1 MQLRTFLAADMKTAL
16 ADVRAEMGSDAVIIS
31 SEKTRTGGVALRVA
45 LDEPEADLEAAVA
58 IAQAEPMQDNAPVV
72 NFEDAMR
79 DGMLRRLRGEAPT
92 AADAR
97 HFGRA
102 ELLTILR
109 GHRTPDALAHAI
121 AELASKASLSDM
133 TLALARALD
142 QRMPTTPLVLEN
154 IEAILLI
161 GPNGAGKTATAAK
174 LAAHAMLRGR
184 DAKLIAG
191 DPSGAG
197 AVARLEAFAG
207 HIGSKFLVADNAEV
221 LSNAVVE
228 CGLQKS
234 LAIIDTAGFD
244 PRNGKARSAFT
255 ALAQIEGVTPI
266 GVISAT
272 TDAEDAGEVA
282 HALTMLGAQQAI
294 VTGLDMT
301 RRMGAA
307 LAVAEYLSLAH
318 VTRSPFVAGGLETL
332 SPLSLARMLIE
343 TAANPDRGS
352 AQ

>member
-1 MQLRTFLAADMKTAL
+1 MRAAL
-16 ADVRAEMGSDAVIIS
+16 ATVRAEMGDDAVIIS
-31 SEKTRTGGVALRVA
+31 SEKSKNGGVVVRVA
-45 LDEPEADLEAAVA
+45 LDEPEADLEAAVTV
-58 IAQAEPMQDNAPVV
+58 AQTEPVQDNAPVV
-72 NFEDAMR
+72 NFESAMR

-92 AADAR
+92 KADAR
-97 HFGRA
+97 NFSRA
-102 ELLTILR
+102 ELLTILHS
-109 GHRTPDALAHAI
+109 HRTPDALAHVI
-121 AELASKASLSDM
+121 AELAGKANLSDM

-142 QRMPTTPLVLEN
+142 QRMTAAPLILEN

-161 GPNGAGKTATAAK
+161 GPNGAGKTAIAAK

-197 AVARLEAFAG
+197 AVARLQSFAD
-207 HIGSKFLVADNAEV
+207 HIGSKFLVADNAEI
-221 LSNAVVE
+221 LSSAVVE

-244 PRNGKARSAFT
+244 PRNGKARAAFA

-272 TDAEDAGEVA
+272 TDAQDAGEIA
-282 HALTMLGAQQAI
+282 HALTLLGAQQAI
-294 VTGLDMT
+294 VTSLDMT
-301 RRMGAA
+301 KRMGAL
-307 LAVAEYLSLAH
+307 LAATEHLSLAH

>member
-1 MQLRTFLAADMKTAL
+1 MQLRTFLATDMKAAL
-16 ADVRAEMGSDAVIIS
+16 ADVRAEMGDDAVIIS
-31 SEKTRTGGVALRVA
+31 SEKTKSGGVSVRVA

-58 IAQAEPMQDNAPVV
+58 IAAEPMQDNAPLVS
-72 NFEDAMR
+72 FESSMR

-92 AADAR
+92 REDSR
-97 HFGRA
+97 HFSRA

-109 GHRTPDALAHAI
+109 SHRAPDGLAHAI
-121 AELASKASLSDM
+121 AELAGKSNLSDM

-142 QRMPTTPLVLEN
+142 QRMSSTPLILEN

-161 GPNGAGKTATAAK
+161 GPNGSGKTATAAK
-174 LAAHAMLRGR
+174 LAAHALLRGR
-184 DAKLIAG
+184 EAKLIAG

-197 AVARLEAFAG
+197 AVARLEAFAN
-207 HIGSKFLVADNAEV
+207 HIGSKFFVADNAET
-221 LSNAVVE
+221 LANAVVE

-244 PRNGKARSAFT
+244 PRNGKARSAFA
-255 ALAQIEGVTPI
+255 ALAQIEGITPI

-272 TDAEDAGEVA
+272 TDAEDASEIA
-282 HALTMLGAQQAI
+282 HALTLLGAQQAI

-301 RRMGAA
+301 KRLGAV
-307 LAVAEYLSLAH
+307 LAATEYLSLAH
-318 VTRSPFVAGGLETL
+318 ITRSPFVAGGLETL

-343 TAANPDRGS
+343 TAANPDSRS

>member
-1 MQLRTFLAADMKTAL
+1 
-16 ADVRAEMGSDAVIIS
+16 
-31 SEKTRTGGVALRVA
+31 
-45 LDEPEADLEAAVA
+45 
-58 IAQAEPMQDNAPVV
+58 
-72 NFEDAMR
+72 
-79 DGMLRRLRGEAPT
+79 MLRRLRGDAPT
-92 AADAR
+92 KADAR
-97 HFGRA
+97 HFSRA
-102 ELLTILR
+102 ELLTILHS
-109 GHRTPDALAHAI
+109 HRTPDALAHAI
-121 AELASKASLSDM
+121 AELAGKANLSDM

-142 QRMPTTPLVLEN
+142 QRVVTAPLVLEN
-154 IEAILLI
+154 VEAILLI
-161 GPNGAGKTATAAK
+161 GPNGAGKTAIAAK

-184 DAKLIAG
+184 EAKLIAG

-197 AVARLEAFAG
+197 AVARLQSFAD
-207 HIGSKFLVADNAEV
+207 HIGSKFLVADSAEI
-221 LSNAVVE
+221 LCNAVVE